1 MRTVIQALA
10 AGVRRS
16 ITTQLQRLDVAMSRL
31 RTASAGAQRR
41 RHQAST
47 FRRLAELDDAML
59 RDLGMTRAEIG
70 SVAAEAHAAAVHTR
84 MRTVGSTA
92 TAGWS

>member
-41 RHQAST
+41 WRQAST